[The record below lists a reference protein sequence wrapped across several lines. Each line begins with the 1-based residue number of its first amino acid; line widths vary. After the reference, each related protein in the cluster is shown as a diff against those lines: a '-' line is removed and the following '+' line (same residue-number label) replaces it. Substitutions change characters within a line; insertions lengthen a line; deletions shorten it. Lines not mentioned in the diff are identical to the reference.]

1 MKELLS
7 VLFLCFIGGFLPLF
21 LILKSCKIENRLSVI
36 FSIGF
41 TPVYFS
47 ILNIILI
54 LLNIE
59 NSILLKYLIL
69 FFPYLFVIKEIK
81 KLFVMPNKYSFLNL
95 FIPSLAV
102 GLIYCNL
109 VFPDFFLNKQLYA
122 DVEFNLT
129 LVQELKSHF
138 LPVDPN
144 WKTDKYF
151 IYHFGGDI
159 FIASLSNFLNYS
171 IVKIYKSGLIFLSIS
186 IFIIIGYYVKKNV
199 LENLIISIIVLVFS
213 FLNNWDFFISFHSHI
228 SECSSTFLMSIP
240 VFLVSY
246 FLWKEIDQ
254 KRMVMSFKKR
264 FLFSFILVFSVVF
277 FKSTLIIII
286 ILLELFSM
294 ILFIFKNRY
303 LLKNLKVLIIKIL
316 NFTIIPILSFWALY
330 LISSKNE
337 STLFI
342 GLESRDFYFF
352 HSWSFYLP
360 FIMIFSTSLIF
371 IIFNFY
377 STKINHLFLLFTS
390 AINLLIF
397 LIVKH
402 EGYSDLYFGFNI
414 LLINLLFYLEFET
427 DYKLKKFISSYF
439 CAYYIN
445 FSIDKSILN
454 FPLNYDKKQFINSL
468 PDSNIDN
475 AYFKI
480 VDEYENIGKKLDK
493 NVVLAVKD
501 FGYKQFKFSAYMGVR
516 TWNGCSTYAHST
528 VNAYL
533 PYREF
538 LAQQPFFPNHYPKNT
553 HPSFDRNNFKT
564 FLKTYKPDTIK
575 YELPQ
580 KRYEIYEKLSFK
592 DLNPKERRKILL
604 KTGITHIQIDTCDL
618 KKISNWM
625 KTLNFIKGETV
636 YIYSCY

>member
-1 MKELLS
+1 MKELIS

-21 LILKSCKIENRLSVI
+21 LILKSFKIENRLSVI

-59 NSILLKYLIL
+59 DSILLKYLVL
-69 FFPYLFVIKEIK
+69 FIPYLFVIKEIK
-81 KLFVMPNKYSFLNL
+81 KLFVLPNKYSFLNV

-102 GLIYCNL
+102 GLVFCNL
-109 VFPDFFLNKQLYA
+109 VFPDFFIDKQFYA

-129 LVQELKSHF
+129 LVQDLKSHF

-144 WKTDKYF
+144 WKTDQYL

-171 IVKIYKSGLIFLSIS
+171 IVQIYKSGFIFLSIS

-199 LENLIISIIVLVFS
+199 LENLIISLIVLVFS
-213 FLNNWDFFISFHSHI
+213 FSNNWDFFNSFHSHI
-228 SECSSTFLMSIP
+228 AESGSTFFMSIP
-240 VFLVSY
+240 VFFASY

-254 KRMVMSFKKR
+254 KRMVMSLKNQI
-264 FLFSFILVFSVVF
+264 LFSLILVFSIVF

-286 ILLELFSM
+286 MLLELFSL
-294 ILFIFKNRY
+294 ILFIFKNRI
-303 LLKNLKVLIIKIL
+303 LFKNLKILIVQIL

-337 STLFI
+337 SMLFL

-360 FIMIFSTSLIF
+360 FLMLFSTPVIF

-390 AINLLIF
+390 VFNLLLL

-402 EGYSDLYFGFNI
+402 EGHSDLYFGFNI
-414 LLINLLFYLEFET
+414 ILINLLFYIEFET

-454 FPLNYDKKQFINSL
+454 FPLNYDKKQFVNTL
-468 PDSNIDN
+468 ADSTIDN

-480 VDEYENIGKKLDK
+480 VDEYENIGKKLDE
-493 NVVLAVKD
+493 NVVLAVKNY
-501 FGYKQFKFSAYMGVR
+501 GEKQFKFSAYMGVR
-516 TWNGCSTYAHST
+516 TWNGCSSYAHST
-528 VNAYL
+528 VNSYL
-533 PYREF
+533 PDREF

-553 HPSFDRNNFKT
+553 HPSFDRNNYKT
-564 FLKTYKPDTIK
+564 FLKTFKPDTIK

-580 KRYEIYEKLSFK
+580 KRYAIYEKLSFN
-592 DLNPKERRKILL
+592 DLSTKERRKILL